1 MAVFARMLTAA
12 LALLLT
18 ACAHAKEA
26 TKTKQQRDDLQ
37 RHWKAAREHARL
49 SGASNEVPVAVL
61 NAITRTSLYSF
72 VGEDEATFR
81 ALTQHQTTRTAAGKD
96 DRASAHVACAALANA
111 PAARDALADE
121 HTATEVLYSNRRD
134 DIACWKAAL
143 RPSQAATLRTKP
155 SDEDGELFFHVMQ
168 WPQPAK
174 INDKLVAFTR
184 EKGLKVN
191 PLVFEGGAL
200 VALAK
205 PHPGVRKLPRQHRH
219 GVKAAKRLAA
229 EWETEG
235 WGLISGGAHDWDAFF
250 FTAAGATAA
259 HTAWQSVRAVASD
272 DGCLTASFDF
282 KVDVTEDSDG
292 DFLHVR
298 FEAPRTAE
306 GDSCVLAVLA
316 FLATQPEV
324 HSVELPPQVKSLS
337 VVRDKPKTSGLRGSA
352 LESSPT
358 TPLLEAA
365 GVDEAAAPK
374 LQDPRKVSRR
384 LGSGETMRPLNSVGS
399 SVLLSGFPYEQDL
412 WAYNITGEGQFVQV
426 TDTGF
431 DDASCWM
438 RDTDSAGD
446 LTGELNADSQVPR
459 STWDDPTTDFTKR
472 KVVQYI
478 AYPYTG
484 GDFDFDYEAGHGTHC
499 AGSVAG
505 KIAHDGDY
513 NASIA
518 ELERTTGTCA
528 DTDNG
533 AVDQYGDSCAGY
545 TAEAATGWS
554 SGYGN
559 WCGMYDDSD
568 FTSNGM
574 CCACGAGYNPP
585 PEHTIGTC
593 ADTDHGAVDQ
603 YGGSCADYTAEQAN
617 PQAIPWG
624 WYGIPC
630 GQWDDR
636 DFSSNDMCCACGAGY
651 SPEDEKGMAPDAKL
665 MVFDFGDAEGS
676 FALMPNNYYYQ
687 LFPPAYD
694 NGARIS
700 SNSWGTSSGEYDSSC
715 AIFDEYIYDVDDML
729 VLVAAGNEGS
739 EYGDG
744 GNYGDTSIGQPA
756 VSKNCMTVGAG
767 ESSSPMTT
775 VADFSS
781 RGPTLDGR
789 LLPDVIAPGNPLNVR
804 SEFISPITRPS
815 SLVVVC
821 ADSDSVSPLLA
832 RVV

>member
-229 EWETEG
+229 EWETEE

-337 VVRDKPKTSGLRGSA
+337 VVPDKPKTSGLRGSA

-358 TPLLEAA
+358 TPLLKAA

-384 LGSGETMRPLNSVGS
+384 LDSGETMRPLNSVRS

-545 TAEAATGWS
+545 TAEAANGWS

-559 WCGMYDDSD
+559 WCGNYDNS
-568 FTSNGM
+568 
-574 CCACGAGYNPP
+574 
-585 PEHTIGTC
+585 
-593 ADTDHGAVDQ
+593 
-603 YGGSCADYTAEQAN
+603 
-617 PQAIPWG
+617 
-624 WYGIPC
+624 
-630 GQWDDR
+630 
-636 DFSSNDMCCACGAGY
+636 DFSSSDMCCACGAGVPY

-775 VADFSS
+775 AADFSS